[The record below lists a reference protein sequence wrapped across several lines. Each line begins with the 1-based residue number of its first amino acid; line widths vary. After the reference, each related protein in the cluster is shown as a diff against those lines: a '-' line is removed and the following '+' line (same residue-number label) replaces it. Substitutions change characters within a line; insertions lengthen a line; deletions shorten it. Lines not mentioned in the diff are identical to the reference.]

1 MDPGPKSIAA
11 PVRVLFIGTSL
22 TAGLGLPDPIEA
34 WPGQIAR
41 IADSVG
47 YKIRIQN
54 AGLSGETS
62 AGALRRTDWLLKDT
76 AEVVIIETGA
86 NDGLRGISVKDL
98 TENLTA
104 IVKKVQLRLP
114 RAQVVLVQM
123 EAPPNMGGEY
133 AGGFHSLYPA
143 VAKATGVTLT
153 PFLLDGVAGVAP
165 LNQSDGIHPTK
176 EGAAKAARNVWP
188 TIRGVLDRVRGA
200 PPAV

>member
-1 MDPGPKSIAA
+1 M
-11 PVRVLFIGTSL
+11 LFIGTSL

-76 AEVVIIETGA
+76 ADVVIIETGA

-104 IVKKVQLRLP
+104 IVKKVQARLP

-133 AGGFHSLYPA
+133 AGGFHALYPS

-165 LNQSDGIHPTK
+165 LNQTDGIHPTK

-188 TIRGVLDRVRGA
+188 TIRGVLDKVRA
-200 PPAV
+200 SPPAV